1 LENRF
6 DEGVSTEWMN
16 KESIKLMTSFGKE
29 IYPGIDTTHRA
40 NKIHDPVLYQ
50 YYLEGNWDLY

>member
-1 LENRF
+1 
-6 DEGVSTEWMN
+6 MN